1 MRPLVLV
8 VGLSLCLGGCAE
20 VLSILAAS
28 GLTGWLTN
36 RDGCTVQTHLYEG
49 KVVGETRI
57 CTETSIL
64 PKGLR
69 DWLAPSPPVHPPG
82 PLAPPAGPT
91 QARP

>member
-1 MRPLVLV
+1 MAALVPVPFVTTPSNTV
-8 VGLSLCLGGCAE
+8 VIVQDGG
-20 VLSILAAS
+20 
-28 GLTGWLTN
+28 
-36 RDGCTVQTHLYEG
+36 TV
-49 KVVGETRI
+49 VRETRI

-69 DWLAPSPPVHPPG
+69 DWLAPSPPVSPLS